1 MTTQQELAPKVFPD
15 IDKRRLTTSTAR
27 QDIIDQLLPLVGD
40 LRASHARLLDE
51 TKRLQTERDTKSAL
65 VATLEAALDATRLQ
79 VNKLQ
84 QRDNEEL
91 AKADTENKRLAKEVD
106 ALKKKLAGAKADA
119 DEARRA
125 RQDTD
130 EKLKRKTTDHDMAT
144 EALHA
149 RNDELKS
156 AHEQRDAAKAAADRL
171 QKDYEAAR
179 QDFKEIQ
186 AENNTLTKER
196 DEAAAEAR
204 RVTAEKADVWGSRKR
219 VIKENDEL
227 KSQIERLRESL
238 ATSEGEPQKSGQPV
252 AETVLRRH
260 LETAVAQFEEDPDK
274 SLRAITRTLFLL
286 NHPAEKETTN
296 E

>member
-1 MTTQQELAPKVFPD
+1 MTTQQELIHKLFS
-15 IDKRRLTTSTAR
+15 DKEGERRLVATR
-27 QDIIDQLLPLVGD
+27 QDIVEELLPLVGD
-40 LRASHARLLDE
+40 LRVSHAHILDE
-51 TKRLQTERDTKSAL
+51 NKRLQTERDAKSAL
-65 VATLEAALDATRLQ
+65 VATLEAALAATRLQ
-79 VNKLQ
+79 VK
-84 QRDNEEL
+84 EL
-91 AKADTENKRLAKEVD
+91 EQKNPESAETAAENKRLAKEVD

-125 RQDTD
+125 RQ
-130 EKLKRKTTDHDMAT
+130 AT

-149 RNDELKS
+149 RNDEIKS
-156 AHEQRDAAKAAADRL
+156 AHEQRDAAKAEAKRL
-171 QKDYEAAR
+171 QEDYEAAR
-179 QDFKEIQ
+179 QELKQIQ
-186 AENNTLTKER
+186 VDNATLTKER
-196 DEAAAEAR
+196 DNAEAEAR

-274 SLRAITRTLFLL
+274 SLRAITRALSLL
-286 NHPAEKETTN
+286 NRPAEKETTN